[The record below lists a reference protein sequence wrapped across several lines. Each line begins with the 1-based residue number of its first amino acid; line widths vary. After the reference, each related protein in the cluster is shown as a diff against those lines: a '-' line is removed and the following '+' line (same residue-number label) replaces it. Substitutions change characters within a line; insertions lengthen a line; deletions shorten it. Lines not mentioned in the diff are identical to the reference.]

1 MAPGKR
7 PATTMAPTIVFGAEG
22 RPEIVAG
29 AGGGAWI
36 IDALAVGLADMLARG
51 AGPQDAVA
59 QPRIG
64 AQNGAVFLEKG
75 SAAEAL
81 AGPLRALGHAPR
93 SVPVDTGMQALRVT
107 PQGIEGGADPR
118 RDGVAFGD

>member
-1 MAPGKR
+1 M
-7 PATTMAPTIVFGAEG
+7 
-22 RPEIVAG
+22 AG

-51 AGPQDAVA
+51 AGPQAAVA
-59 QPRIG
+59 LPRLG

-81 AGPLRALGHAPR
+81 DGPLRALGHPPR
-93 SVPVDTGMQALRVT
+93 GVPVDTGMQALRVT
-107 PQGIEGGADPR
+107 PHGIEGGADPR
-118 RDGVAFGD
+118 RDGVALGD